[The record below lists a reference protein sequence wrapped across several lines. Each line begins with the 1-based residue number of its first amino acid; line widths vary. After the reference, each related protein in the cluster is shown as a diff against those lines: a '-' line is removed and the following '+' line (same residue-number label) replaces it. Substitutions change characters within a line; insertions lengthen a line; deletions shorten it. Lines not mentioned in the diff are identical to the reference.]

1 MSLFG
6 NLVNPSIALNLIRKQ
21 LEKNTGLH
29 IHNYD
34 ILYVR
39 EPESLIF
46 LIKGDKYTLED
57 SKTITNLIKGAIK
70 AKMKKGQ
77 IVDLIKISTK
87 LVGINGTQQKEII
100 DCTVYFT
107 ENSEKCYNN
116 FVL

>member
-29 IHNYD
+29 IHSYD

-46 LIKGDKYTLED
+46 LIKDDKYTLED
-57 SKTITNLIKGAIK
+57 SKTITSLIKGAIK
-70 AKMKKGQ
+70 TKMKKSQ
-77 IVDLIKISTK
+77 VVDLIKISTK
-87 LVGINGTQQKEII
+87 LKGIDGNKTEVI

-107 ENSEKCYNN
+107 ENGEKCYNN